1 MLFYASTRLML
12 SKKREKMKEEIIA
25 LGHGS
30 GAGLT
35 RKLINDIF
43 DKNFKLPSLEDAVE
57 IENRMVVT
65 TDSHVIKPIFF
76 PGGDIG
82 KLSVTGTVNDVAMK
96 GAIPKYLLITYII
109 EEGFKINDLKTIT
122 ESVQKAAE
130 EANVKIIAGDTKVVE
145 KGKADGIYIT
155 TTGIG
160 FLPEGVNLS
169 SKNIKIGDR
178 IIINGTLGN
187 HTVAIINARENLG
200 LTPAPQ
206 SDCASLNELV
216 QLMLKHGN
224 VNFLRDAT
232 RGGVAT
238 ILNEVTEDTGFGI
251 IIDEKEFP
259 IKEEVEAVCGLLGL
273 DALYMANEGK
283 LVSFI
288 SGETSK
294 LINVMKKH
302 KHGKESAIIGE
313 VTNEVKGVYLRTSI
327 GGLRPLL
334 MLESDPLPRI
344 C

>member
-1 MLFYASTRLML
+1 
-12 SKKREKMKEEIIA
+12 MKNEIIT

-35 RKLINDIF
+35 RKLINEVF
-43 DKNFKLPSLEDAVE
+43 DKNFKLPSLDDAVE
-57 IENRMVVT
+57 IENRIVVT
-65 TDSHVIKPIFF
+65 TDAHVIKPIFF

-82 KLSVTGTVNDVAMK
+82 KLSVTGTVNDVSMK

-109 EEGFKINDLKTIT
+109 EEGFKISDLKKIT

-160 FLPEGVNLS
+160 FLPENVNLS
-169 SKNIKIGDR
+169 SNKIKLGDK
-178 IIINGTLGN
+178 IIVNGTLGD

-200 LTPAPQ
+200 LTPAPK
-206 SDCASLNELV
+206 SDCASLNNLV
-216 QLMLKHGN
+216 QIMLKSGSI
-224 VNFLRDAT
+224 NFMRDAT

-238 ILNEVTEDTGFGI
+238 ILNEVAEDTGFGI
-251 IIDEKEFP
+251 IIEEKDLP
-259 IKEEVEAVCGLLGL
+259 IKSEVEAVCGLLGL

-283 LVSFI
+283 LVSFV
-288 SGETSK
+288 SGETST
-294 LINVMKKH
+294 LLTEMKNH
-302 KHGKESAIIGE
+302 KHGKEAVVIGK
-313 VTNEVKGVYLRTSI
+313 VTDEVKGVYLRTSI

>member
-1 MLFYASTRLML
+1 
-12 SKKREKMKEEIIA
+12 MKDDIIT

-30 GAGLT
+30 GGGLT
-35 RKLINDIF
+35 RRLINDIF
-43 DKNFKLPSLEDAVE
+43 DKNFKLPTLDDAVE

-65 TDSHVIKPIFF
+65 TDAHVIKPIFF

-82 KLSVTGTVNDVAMK
+82 KLSVTGTVNDVSMK

-109 EEGFKINDLKTIT
+109 EEGFKIDDLKTIT

-145 KGKADGIYIT
+145 RGKADGLYIT

-160 FLPEGVNLS
+160 FLPENVNLKS
-169 SKNIKIGDR
+169 SNIKKGDKIIVNGSIGD
-178 IIINGTLGN
+178 
-187 HTVAIINARENLG
+187 HTIAIINAREKLD
-200 LTPAPQ
+200 LTPPPQ

-216 QLMLKHGN
+216 QVMLKSGN
-224 VNFLRDAT
+224 IKFLRDAT

-238 ILNEVTEDTGFGI
+238 ILNEVAEDTNLGI
-251 IIDEKEFP
+251 IINEEDIP
-259 IKEEVEAVCGLLGL
+259 INDAVKAICGLLGL

-283 LVSFI
+283 LVSFV
-288 SGETSK
+288 SGETTN
-294 LINVMKKH
+294 LLNEMKKH
-302 KHGKESAIIGE
+302 KHGKETKIIGE
-313 VTNEVKGVYLRTSI
+313 VTTEVKGVYLRTSI
-327 GGLRPLL
+327 GGLRPLM

>member
-1 MLFYASTRLML
+1 
-12 SKKREKMKEEIIA
+12 MKDDIIT

-30 GAGLT
+30 GGGLT
-35 RKLINDIF
+35 RRLINDIF
-43 DKNFKLPSLEDAVE
+43 DKNFKLPTLDDAVE
-57 IENRMVVT
+57 IENRIVVT
-65 TDSHVIKPIFF
+65 TDAHVIKPIFF

-82 KLSVTGTVNDVAMK
+82 KLSVTGTVNDVSMK
-96 GAIPKYLLITYII
+96 GAVPKYLLITYII
-109 EEGFKINDLKTIT
+109 EEGFKIEDLKKIT

-145 KGKADGIYIT
+145 RGKADGMYIT

-160 FLPEGVNLS
+160 FLPENVDLTL
-169 SKNIKIGDR
+169 KNIKNGDKIIVNGTIGD
-178 IIINGTLGN
+178 
-187 HTVAIINARENLG
+187 HTVAIINAREKLG

-216 QLMLKHGN
+216 QLMLKSGN
-224 VNFLRDAT
+224 VKFLRDAT

-238 ILNEVTEDTGFGI
+238 ILNEVVEDTGLGI
-251 IIDEKEFP
+251 IINEEDIP
-259 IKEEVEAVCGLLGL
+259 IKDAVNAICGLLGL

-283 LVSFI
+283 LVSFVT
-288 SGETSK
+288 GKTSN
-294 LINVMKKH
+294 LINEMRKH
-302 KHGKESAIIGE
+302 KYGKETKIIGE
-313 VTNEVKGVYLRTSI
+313 VTSEVKGVYLRTSI

>member
-1 MLFYASTRLML
+1 
-12 SKKREKMKEEIIA
+12 MKNEIIT

-30 GAGLT
+30 GGDLT
-35 RKLINDIF
+35 AKLIEEIF
-43 DKNFKLPSLEDAVE
+43 HKNFQLPSLEDAVE
-57 IENRMVVT
+57 IENKFVVS
-65 TDSHVIKPIFF
+65 TDAHVINPIFF
-76 PGGDIG
+76 PGGNIG
-82 KLSVTGTVNDVAMK
+82 KLSVTGTINDVSMK

-109 EEGFKINDLKTIT
+109 EEGFPISKLKKIT

-130 EANVKIIAGDTKVVE
+130 EANIRIIAGDTKVVE

-160 FLPEGVNLS
+160 FLPEGVNLT
-169 SKNIKIGDR
+169 SKNICEGVKIIVNGTIGD
-178 IIINGTLGN
+178 

-200 LTPAPQ
+200 LSPAPQ
-206 SDCASLNELV
+206 SDCASLNDLV
-216 QLMLKHGN
+216 QVMLKNGK

-238 ILNEVTEDTGFGI
+238 ILNEVSEDTGFGI
-251 IIDEKEFP
+251 IINEEDLP
-259 IKEEVEAVCGLLGL
+259 IKENVEAICGLLGL

-283 LVSFI
+283 LVSFV
-288 SGETSK
+288 SGETSD
-294 LINVMKKH
+294 LITEMKKH
-302 KHGKESAIIGE
+302 NKGKNSAIIGE
-313 VTNEVKGVYLRTSI
+313 VTSEVKGVFLRTSI